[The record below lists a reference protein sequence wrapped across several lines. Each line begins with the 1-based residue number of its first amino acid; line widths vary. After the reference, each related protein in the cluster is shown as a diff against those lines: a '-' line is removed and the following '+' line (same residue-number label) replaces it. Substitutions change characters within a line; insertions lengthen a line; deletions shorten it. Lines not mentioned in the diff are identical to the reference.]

1 MYAVSGNIFALWSV
15 WIHVDFFSKNVWQ
28 MRISLFGVL
37 NDAGGIFISKLHAEN
52 TVFFP
57 IFFLSFYKWICSV
70 SAAEK
75 RILPQQVFYSKKQW
89 LRCSPLPTENYSSC
103 NILQQSDRLSE
114 LAYDGLEKC
123 SSFTQKLRAKK
134 FWLIPWVFTYTLILH
149 KYIWIYILHALYIN

>member
-1 MYAVSGNIFALWSV
+1 MLISSQRMYDRCAFLSLVCWTMQAE
-15 WIHVDFFSKNVWQ
+15 FSFQNYMLKT
-28 MRISLFGVL
+28 LF
-37 NDAGGIFISKLHAEN
+37 
-52 TVFFP
+52 FFP